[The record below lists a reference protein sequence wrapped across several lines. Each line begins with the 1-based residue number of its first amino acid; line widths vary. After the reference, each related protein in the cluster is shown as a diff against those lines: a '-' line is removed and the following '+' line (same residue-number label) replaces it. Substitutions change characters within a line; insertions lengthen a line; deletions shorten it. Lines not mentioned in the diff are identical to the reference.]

1 MGEGSVV
8 ILIGFVAAKV
18 TKIIED
24 IGGVSPFFCCTA
36 IGIGSVS
43 ANKLMEGLDKYLA
56 KQETEKSKHETI
68 KSKPETVISRFAI
81 LLWMLFVG
89 LRAAEKMVGTTAS
102 VVKTPSSAVGTTA
115 SVVKTSPSVVKIPPS
130 VAKTLPTVVK
140 TLPSVATRAE
150 AVRYFLR
157 IIWH

>member
-36 IGIGSVS
+36 IGIGAVT
-43 ANKLMEGLDKYLA
+43 ANKLMEGLDKYIA
-56 KQETEKSKHETI
+56 KHETDKSKHETEKSKHETI

-81 LLWMLFVG
+81 
-89 LRAAEKMVGTTAS
+89 
-102 VVKTPSSAVGTTA
+102 
-115 SVVKTSPSVVKIPPS
+115 
-130 VAKTLPTVVK
+130 
-140 TLPSVATRAE
+140 
-150 AVRYFLR
+150 
-157 IIWH
+157 

>member
-36 IGIGSVS
+36 IGIS
-43 ANKLMEGLDKYLA
+43 AVTAINLMEGLDKYLA
-56 KQETEKSKHETI
+56 KHETI

-81 LLWMLFVG
+81 
-89 LRAAEKMVGTTAS
+89 
-102 VVKTPSSAVGTTA
+102 
-115 SVVKTSPSVVKIPPS
+115 
-130 VAKTLPTVVK
+130 
-140 TLPSVATRAE
+140 
-150 AVRYFLR
+150 
-157 IIWH
+157 

>member
-36 IGIGSVS
+36 IGIGAVT
-43 ANKLMEGLDKYLA
+43 ANNLMEGLDKCLA
-56 KQETEKSKHETI
+56 KHETEKSKHETT

-81 LLWMLFVG
+81 
-89 LRAAEKMVGTTAS
+89 
-102 VVKTPSSAVGTTA
+102 
-115 SVVKTSPSVVKIPPS
+115 
-130 VAKTLPTVVK
+130 
-140 TLPSVATRAE
+140 
-150 AVRYFLR
+150 
-157 IIWH
+157 

>member
-36 IGIGSVS
+36 IAFGAVT
-43 ANKLMEGLDKYLA
+43 ANKLMEGLDKYIA
-56 KQETEKSKHETI
+56 KHETEKSKHETEKSKHETM

-81 LLWMLFVG
+81 
-89 LRAAEKMVGTTAS
+89 
-102 VVKTPSSAVGTTA
+102 
-115 SVVKTSPSVVKIPPS
+115 
-130 VAKTLPTVVK
+130 
-140 TLPSVATRAE
+140 
-150 AVRYFLR
+150 
-157 IIWH
+157 

>member
-36 IGIGSVS
+36 IGIGAVT
-43 ANKLMEGLDKYLA
+43 ANKLMEGLDKYIA
-56 KQETEKSKHETI
+56 KHETDKSKHETDKSKHETI

-81 LLWMLFVG
+81 
-89 LRAAEKMVGTTAS
+89 
-102 VVKTPSSAVGTTA
+102 
-115 SVVKTSPSVVKIPPS
+115 
-130 VAKTLPTVVK
+130 
-140 TLPSVATRAE
+140 
-150 AVRYFLR
+150 
-157 IIWH
+157 